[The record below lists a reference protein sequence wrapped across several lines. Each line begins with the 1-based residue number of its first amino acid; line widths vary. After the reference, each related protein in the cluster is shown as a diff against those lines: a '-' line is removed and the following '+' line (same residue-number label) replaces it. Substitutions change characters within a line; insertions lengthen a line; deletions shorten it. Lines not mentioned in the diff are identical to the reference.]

1 MAGGL
6 AVQVDL
12 QVHVGEEPP
21 ARLRRQGR
29 GDPVGRIGEADQA
42 HQVARALPRHHLA
55 VRGEPHPA
63 VARPVAGQ
71 DDAVEGGDVPASPSV
86 ERVVRLRLRARREGL
101 VRQLGDGGGVRGGQ
115 QPGPQGQ
122 HGAAPG
128 VEHGLDELD
137 GPARTQ
143 GARDHLELA
152 RPERAQ
158 DVVGEPSHPQPG
170 SGLVRSH
177 LVQQQARDG
186 GHVHLLFPP
195 CALGVHGGAHAGGAD
210 AVGVHGGLAEADV
223 EGQGIV
229 GDGGRGGGG
238 DVGHG
243 PKSARTT
250 TTAGDVPA
258 GMSPAVVVRTEPGF
272 SGA

>member
-1 MAGGL
+1 MPQKYPL
-6 AVQVDL
+6 VQGMC
-12 QVHVGEEPP
+12 VGTHRGVNPWRV
-21 ARLRRQGR
+21 ALRMGRL
-29 GDPVGRIGEADQA
+29 
-42 HQVARALPRHHLA
+42 
-55 VRGEPHPA
+55 HPA
-63 VARPVAGQ
+63 VGQ
-71 DDAVEGGDVPASPSV
+71 ALSGLSTPCGTGGHRDASSV
-86 ERVVRLRLRARREGL
+86 EQAQGSAPLNCRYQGAA
-101 VRQLGDGGGVRGGQ
+101 
-115 QPGPQGQ
+115 QGQ

-170 SGLVRSH
+170 SGLVRGH
-177 LVQQQARDG
+177 LVQQQTRDG
-186 GHVHLLFPP
+186 GHVHLLLPP

-258 GMSPAVVVRTEPGF
+258 GGHRPSRRGRLEPH
-272 SGA
+272 SGIVMT